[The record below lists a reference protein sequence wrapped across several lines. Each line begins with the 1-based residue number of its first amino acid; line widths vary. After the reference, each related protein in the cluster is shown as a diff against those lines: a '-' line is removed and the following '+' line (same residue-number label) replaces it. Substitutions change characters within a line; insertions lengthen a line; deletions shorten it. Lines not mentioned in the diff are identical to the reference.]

1 MTSLTF
7 LAKEVL
13 EAASPKQKLAAAK
26 ALSAGFSANFPLG
39 GTVSLND
46 SPARPVKPIMVPPS
60 DVPRRRLGTMA
71 GRAALLHAVAHI
83 EFNAIDLAAD
93 MLARFIFEPT
103 FCDSQRLNFAKDWI
117 SVCDDEA
124 RHFNMICKRLS
135 ELGVQYGDHPAHN
148 GLWDAAIATKDNFA
162 ARLAIAP
169 LVLEARG
176 LDVTPAMI
184 DKLRSVNDM
193 KSAEVLNVIYTE
205 EVRHVAIGRHW
216 FGIVAKNS
224 TEKEEETFQ
233 RLVKTYFKG
242 SLKPPFNILAR
253 DKAQLPREFYLNP
266 SLST

>member
-60 DVPRRRLGTMA
+60 V
-71 GRAALLHAVAHI
+71 
-83 EFNAIDLAAD
+83 
-93 MLARFIFEPT
+93 
-103 FCDSQRLNFAKDWI
+103 
-117 SVCDDEA
+117 
-124 RHFNMICKRLS
+124 
-135 ELGVQYGDHPAHN
+135 GVQYGDHPAHN

-193 KSAEVLNVIYTE
+193 KTLC
-205 EVRHVAIGRHW
+205 
-216 FGIVAKNS
+216 
-224 TEKEEETFQ
+224 
-233 RLVKTYFKG
+233 
-242 SLKPPFNILAR
+242 
-253 DKAQLPREFYLNP
+253 
-266 SLST
+266 